1 MGRYIGPVCRL
12 CRRAG
17 VKLYL
22 KGERCYSPKC
32 AMERRPYPPGQHG
45 QKRARRPS
53 DYAVRLREK
62 QKLRRIY
69 GISERQFRNLF
80 EEASK
85 KKGVT
90 GSVFLGLLE
99 SRLDNVVYRLGFA
112 VSRRQA
118 RQLVRHGHIT
128 VNGRRVDLPSYRV
141 RPGDEIAVAE
151 KSRNLELIRQNLEAM
166 KGRKVGPW
174 LSLDVEGMKGKF
186 LRLPDR
192 EDLALPV
199 NEQSFSIIYFY
210 VYFV

>member
-12 CRRAG
+12 CRREG

-62 QKLRRIY
+62 RTLRRLS
-69 GISERQFRNLF
+69 GISGGQLRHLF
-80 EEASK
+80 GEASK

-166 KGRKVGPW
+166 KGPW
-174 LSLDVEGMKGKF
+174 LSRDVGGLKGKC
-186 LRLPDR
+186 LRLPGR

-199 NEQSFSIIYFY
+199 NEQLVIEFY
-210 VYFV
+210 SR

>member
-12 CRRAG
+12 CRREG

-45 QKRARRPS
+45 QRRARRPS

-69 GISERQFRNLF
+69 GISETQFRNLF
-80 EEASK
+80 EEASR

-90 GSVFLGLLE
+90 GTVLLGLLE

-112 VSRRQA
+112 SSRRQA
-118 RQLVRHGHIT
+118 RQMVRHGHIT
-128 VNGRRVDLPSYRV
+128 VNGRRVDLPTYRV
-141 RPGDEIAVAE
+141 KPGDEIAIAE
-151 KSRNLELIRQNLEAM
+151 RSRNLTFIRENLEAM

-199 NEQSFSIIYFY
+199 NEQLVIEFY
-210 VYFV
+210 SR

>member
-12 CRRAG
+12 CRREG

-112 VSRRQA
+112 VRRRQA

-199 NEQSFSIIYFY
+199 NEQLVIEFY
-210 VYFV
+210 SR

>member
-1 MGRYIGPVCRL
+1 
-12 CRRAG
+12 
-17 VKLYL
+17 
-22 KGERCYSPKC
+22 
-32 AMERRPYPPGQHG
+32 MERRPYPPGQHG
-45 QKRARRPS
+45 QRRARRPS

-69 GISERQFRNLF
+69 GISETQFRNLF
-80 EEASK
+80 EEASR

-90 GSVFLGLLE
+90 GTVFLGLLE

-112 VSRRQA
+112 QSRRQA
-118 RQLVRHGHIT
+118 RQMVRHGHIT
-128 VNGRRVDLPSYRV
+128 VNGRRVDLPAYWV
-141 RPGDEIAVAE
+141 KPGDEIAIAE
-151 KSRNLELIRQNLEAM
+151 GSRNLTFIRENLEAM

-199 NEQSFSIIYFY
+199 NEQLVIEFY
-210 VYFV
+210 SR

>member
-12 CRRAG
+12 CRREG

-32 AMERRPYPPGQHG
+32 AMESRPYPPGQHG

-199 NEQSFSIIYFY
+199 NEQLVIEFY
-210 VYFV
+210 SR

>member
-12 CRRAG
+12 CRREG

-118 RQLVRHGHIT
+118 LQLVRHGHIT

-199 NEQSFSIIYFY
+199 NEQLVIEFY
-210 VYFV
+210 SR

>member
-12 CRRAG
+12 CRREG

-199 NEQSFSIIYFY
+199 NEQLLIEFY
-210 VYFV
+210 SR

>member
-12 CRRAG
+12 CRREG

-45 QKRARRPS
+45 QRRARRPS

-69 GISERQFRNLF
+69 GISETQFRNLF
-80 EEASK
+80 EEASR

-90 GSVFLGLLE
+90 GTVFLGLLE

-112 VSRRQA
+112 QSRRQA
-118 RQLVRHGHIT
+118 RQMVRHGHIL
-128 VNGRRVDLPSYRV
+128 VNGKRVDLPAYRLK
-141 RPGDEIAVAE
+141 PGDEVAIAE
-151 KSRNLELIRQNLEAM
+151 RSKNLDFIRQNLEAM

-174 LSLDVEGMKGKF
+174 LSLDVEAMKGRF

-199 NEQSFSIIYFY
+199 NEQLVIEFY
-210 VYFV
+210 SR

>member
-12 CRRAG
+12 CRREG

-69 GISERQFRNLF
+69 GTSERQYRNLF
-80 EEASK
+80 EDASK

-99 SRLDNVVYRLGFA
+99 SRLDNVVYRRGFA

-199 NEQSFSIIYFY
+199 NEQLVIEFY
-210 VYFV
+210 SR

>member
-12 CRRAG
+12 CRREG

-90 GSVFLGLLE
+90 GSVFLGHLE
-99 SRLDNVVYRLGFA
+99 SRLDNVVYRLRFA

-199 NEQSFSIIYFY
+199 NEQLVIEFY
-210 VYFV
+210 SR

>member
-1 MGRYIGPVCRL
+1 
-12 CRRAG
+12 

-151 KSRNLELIRQNLEAM
+151 KSRSLELIRQNLEAM

-199 NEQSFSIIYFY
+199 NEQLVIEFY
-210 VYFV
+210 SR

>member
-12 CRRAG
+12 CRREG
-17 VKLYL
+17 VQLYL

-199 NEQSFSIIYFY
+199 NEQLVIEFY
-210 VYFV
+210 SR

>member
-1 MGRYIGPVCRL
+1 
-12 CRRAG
+12 

-112 VSRRQA
+112 VRRRQA

-199 NEQSFSIIYFY
+199 NEQLVIEFY
-210 VYFV
+210 SR

>member
-12 CRRAG
+12 CRREG

-174 LSLDVEGMKGKF
+174 LSLAVEGMKGKF

-199 NEQSFSIIYFY
+199 NEQLVIEFY
-210 VYFV
+210 SR

>member
-12 CRRAG
+12 CRREG

-151 KSRNLELIRQNLEAM
+151 KSRNLELILQNLEAM

-199 NEQSFSIIYFY
+199 NEQLVIEFY
-210 VYFV
+210 SR

>member
-12 CRRAG
+12 CRREG

-141 RPGDEIAVAE
+141 RPWDEIAVAE

-199 NEQSFSIIYFY
+199 NEQLVIEFY
-210 VYFV
+210 SR

>member
-12 CRRAG
+12 CRREG

-45 QKRARRPS
+45 QRRARRPS

-69 GISERQFRNLF
+69 GISETQFRNLF
-80 EEASK
+80 EEASR

-90 GSVFLGLLE
+90 GTVFLGLLE

-112 VSRRQA
+112 QSRRQA
-118 RQLVRHGHIT
+118 RQMVRHGHVT
-128 VNGRRVDLPSYRV
+128 VNGRRVDLP
-141 RPGDEIAVAE
+141 PTG
-151 KSRNLELIRQNLEAM
+151 
-166 KGRKVGPW
+166 
-174 LSLDVEGMKGKF
+174 
-186 LRLPDR
+186 
-192 EDLALPV
+192 
-199 NEQSFSIIYFY
+199 
-210 VYFV
+210 

>member
-12 CRRAG
+12 CRREG

-45 QKRARRPS
+45 QRRARRPS

-69 GISERQFRNLF
+69 GVSETQFRNLF
-80 EEASK
+80 EEASR

-90 GSVFLGLLE
+90 GTVFLGLLE
-99 SRLDNVVYRLGFA
+99 SRLVYRLGFA
-112 VSRRQA
+112 ASRRQA
-118 RQLVRHGHIT
+118 RQMVRHGHIL
-128 VNGRRVDLPSYRV
+128 VNGKRVDLPAYRLK
-141 RPGDEIAVAE
+141 PGDEVAIAE
-151 KSRNLELIRQNLEAM
+151 KSRNLDFIRQNLEAM
-166 KGRKVGPW
+166 KGRRVGSW
-174 LSLDVEGMKGKF
+174 LSLDVEGMKGRF

-199 NEQSFSIIYFY
+199 NEQLVIEFY
-210 VYFV
+210 SR

>member
-12 CRRAG
+12 CRREG

-199 NEQSFSIIYFY
+199 QENLVIEFY
-210 VYFV
+210 SR

>member
-1 MGRYIGPVCRL
+1 GRYIGPVCRL
-12 CRRAG
+12 CRREG

-199 NEQSFSIIYFY
+199 NEQLVIEFY
-210 VYFV
+210 SR

>member
-12 CRRAG
+12 CRREG

-166 KGRKVGPW
+166 KGRNVGPW

-199 NEQSFSIIYFY
+199 NEQLVIEFY
-210 VYFV
+210 SR

>member
-12 CRRAG
+12 CRREG

-22 KGERCYSPKC
+22 KVERCYSPKC
-32 AMERRPYPPGQHG
+32 AMERRPYPPGQHW

-99 SRLDNVVYRLGFA
+99 SRLDNVVYLLGFA
-112 VSRRQA
+112 ASRRQA
-118 RQLVRHGHIT
+118 RQLVLHGHIT

-141 RPGDEIAVAE
+141 RPCDEIAVAE

-199 NEQSFSIIYFY
+199 NEQLVIEFY
-210 VYFV
+210 SR

>member
-1 MGRYIGPVCRL
+1 M
-12 CRRAG
+12 
-17 VKLYL
+17 
-22 KGERCYSPKC
+22 
-32 AMERRPYPPGQHG
+32 
-45 QKRARRPS
+45 
-53 DYAVRLREK
+53 
-62 QKLRRIY
+62 
-69 GISERQFRNLF
+69 
-80 EEASK
+80 
-85 KKGVT
+85 
-90 GSVFLGLLE
+90 E

-128 VNGRRVDLPSYRV
+128 VNGRRVDLPSSRV
-141 RPGDEIAVAE
+141 RPGDEIDVAE

-199 NEQSFSIIYFY
+199 NEQLEIEFY
-210 VYFV
+210 SR

>member
-12 CRRAG
+12 CRREG

-90 GSVFLGLLE
+90 GSVFLGLLG
-99 SRLDNVVYRLGFA
+99 SRLDNAVSRLGFA
-112 VSRRQA
+112 VSRRRA
-118 RQLVRHGHIT
+118 RQVVRHGHIT
-128 VNGRRVDLPSYRV
+128 VNGRRVARPSYRV

-199 NEQSFSIIYFY
+199 NEQLVIEFY
-210 VYFV
+210 SR

>member
-12 CRRAG
+12 CRREG

-192 EDLALPV
+192 EDRDLPV
-199 NEQSFSIIYFY
+199 NEQLVIEFY
-210 VYFV
+210 SR

>member
-12 CRRAG
+12 CRREG

-99 SRLDNVVYRLGFA
+99 SRLDNWQEFAPRVQRL
-112 VSRRQA
+112 
-118 RQLVRHGHIT
+118 
-128 VNGRRVDLPSYRV
+128 
-141 RPGDEIAVAE
+141 EIAVAE

-199 NEQSFSIIYFY
+199 NEQLVIEFY
-210 VYFV
+210 SR

>member
-1 MGRYIGPVCRL
+1 
-12 CRRAG
+12 

-32 AMERRPYPPGQHG
+32 AMELRPYPPGQHG

-199 NEQSFSIIYFY
+199 NEQLVIEFY
-210 VYFV
+210 SR